1 MRPDFKRGWAASLSI
16 VIISSLVV
24 IIISE
29 LDFFKNLEFKT
40 LDLRFA
46 IRGTKDLGDS
56 PIAIVAIDDQSLLSL
71 PHKWPYPRSYY
82 AKLIENLKLA
92 GAKLIV
98 FDLEFTEADHRDPR
112 QDQSLAR
119 AAAEAGNVIMAGKMV
134 IEFARHGTI
143 NRYLLRPIQ
152 PLLDADCPWGLVNVI
167 EDGDGFVRRYLL
179 YQRQGEEIYLP
190 LALKVVQVLKGVQEV
205 SDHERFF
212 QLGDVLI
219 PKYDNV
225 SMLIN
230 YAGPAKTFPTYSLS
244 NVLDDA
250 RFDLGEEDTDIFE
263 LHKEWGTF
271 RDKIVLIGAAAEEL
285 QDTKF
290 TPFYDYRGHKR
301 KTPGVELHANAIQ
314 TILDRDFILTFKRW
328 QEWIILF
335 LLSLLS
341 MLTIKFFKPFKAL
354 ALVLGEIVLFGG
366 FASYLFIHSRYW
378 ISLVAPWMAM
388 ITSYGGNLVY
398 QILVEQREKLRYKKT
413 FQHYVAESVVDKML
427 NTGALPKFGG
437 ERRKLTLLFSDIRDF
452 TSFCEKHPPETVV
465 QRLGEYLTT
474 MVNVILKN
482 EGTLDKFVGD
492 EIMALFGAPLYFENH
507 AEKAC
512 QTALEMISEL
522 EAMRKKWPQEGFRI
536 GIGIN
541 TGEVVVGNLGSAQLF
556 DYTAIGDT
564 VNLGA
569 RLEGTNK
576 QYGTAIIISES
587 TYNEVK
593 DKVIVRELDLIRV
606 KGKEKPVRIYEL
618 LGMDSFSR
626 VEEDL
631 IVDVYTRG
639 LNFYR
644 QRRWYEAIKEFRKV
658 LRHFPSDGP
667 SIVYIKRCLDFIE
680 NPPPDDWDGV
690 YEFKTK

>member
-16 VIISSLVV
+16 VIISSLVI
-24 IIISE
+24 IIISG
-29 LDFFKNLEFKT
+29 LNFFKNLELKT

-46 IRGTKDLGDS
+46 IRGVKDLGDS
-56 PIAIVAIDDQSLLSL
+56 PIAIIAIDDQSFASL
-71 PHKWPYPRSYY
+71 PNKWPYPRSYY
-82 AKLIENLKLA
+82 AKLIQNLKLA

-98 FDLEFTEADHRDPR
+98 FDLEFTEADQDPK

-119 AAAEAGNVIMAGKMV
+119 AAAEAGNVIMAGKLV
-134 IEFARHGTI
+134 VEFTRQGVL
-143 NRYLLRPIQ
+143 NRYLLQPIQ
-152 PLLDADCPWGLVNVI
+152 PLLEAGCPWGLVNVM
-167 EDGDGFVRRYLL
+167 EDGDGFVRRYPL

-190 LALKVVQVLKGVQEV
+190 LALKVVQVLRGIRKVMEY
-205 SDHERFF
+205 DHFF
-212 QLGDVLI
+212 QLGDIPI
-219 PKYDNV
+219 PKYDAGT
-225 SMLIN
+225 MLIN
-230 YAGPAKTFPTYSLS
+230 YAGPAKTFPTYSLA

-263 LHKEWGTF
+263 LHKGWGTF
-271 RDKIVLIGAAAEEL
+271 RNKIVLIGATAEEL

-290 TPFYDYRGHKR
+290 TPFYNYKGHKR
-301 KTPGVELHANAIQ
+301 KTPGVEVHANAIQ
-314 TILDRDFILTFKRW
+314 TILTQEFILTLERW
-328 QEWIILF
+328 QGWIILF

-341 MLTIKFFKPFKAL
+341 MLAVRFFKPFKAL
-354 ALVLGEIVLFGG
+354 ALVLGGIVFFGSL
-366 FASYLFIHSRYW
+366 ASYLFIHNRYW
-378 ISLVAPWMAM
+378 ISLVPPWMAM
-388 ITSYGGNLVY
+388 LTSYGGNLVY
-398 QILVEQREKLRYKKT
+398 QLLVEQREKLRYKKT
-413 FQHYVAESVVDKML
+413 FQHYVAQSVVDKML
-427 NTGALPKFGG
+427 SSGSLPEFGG

-492 EIMALFGAPLYFENH
+492 EIMALFGAPFYFENH
-507 AEKAC
+507 AERAC

-522 EAMRKKWPQEGFRI
+522 EVIRKKWPQEGFRI

-541 TGEVVVGNLGSAQLF
+541 TGEVIVGNLGSAQLF

-606 KGKEKPVRIYEL
+606 KGKKKPVRIYEL
-618 LGMDSFSR
+618 LGMDSFSK

-658 LRHFPSDGP
+658 LRLFPSDGP

-680 NPPPDDWDGV
+680 NPPPDDWEGI